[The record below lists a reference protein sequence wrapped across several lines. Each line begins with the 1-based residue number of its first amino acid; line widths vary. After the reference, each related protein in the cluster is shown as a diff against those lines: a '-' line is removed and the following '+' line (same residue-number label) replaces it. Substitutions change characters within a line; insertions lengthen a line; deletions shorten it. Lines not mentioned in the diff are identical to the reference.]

1 MIKTGKELATACEN
15 VAKNYKTLYILGCI
29 GAPMNQSNKNRY
41 TNNLSYNQKAA
52 RKEKILAA
60 SADTFGFD
68 CVCLIKSVLWGWNG
82 DTSKVYGGATYASN
96 GVPDINDEQMI
107 NVCSGVSTN
116 FSNIQ
121 VGEVV
126 WMSGHVGLYIGNG
139 LAVECT
145 PAWDDGVQITAVHN
159 IGKKAGY
166 NGRSWTKHGKLPY
179 VTYEASSEP
188 VQTEKTNDACTLKVD
203 VLRKGSK
210 GEVVKALQ
218 MLLIGNEYYCGTYG
232 IDGSFGNA
240 TDNAVRR
247 FQQDKR
253 LEVDGIVGPATWGK
267 LLGVK

>member
-82 DTSKVYGGATYASN
+82 DASKVYGGATYASN

-107 NVCSGVSTN
+107 NACSDISTN

-121 VGEVV
+121 VGEAV
-126 WMSGHVGLYIGNG
+126 WMQGHIGVYIGNG

-145 PAWDDGVQITAVHN
+145 PAWEDCVQITAVHN
-159 IGKKAGY
+159 IGKKSGY
-166 NGRSWTKHGKLPY
+166 NGRYWTKHGKLPY
-179 VTYEASSEP
+179 VTYEAE
-188 VQTEKTNDACTLKVD
+188 TETIKPEEGCTVNVS
-203 VLRKGSK
+203 VLRKGSR
-210 GEVVKALQ
+210 GESVKALQ
-218 MLLIGNEYYCGTYG
+218 ILLIGTEPGYPCGKYG
-232 IDGSFGNA
+232 VDGSFGSA
-240 TDNAVRR
+240 TENAVRK
-247 FQQDKR
+247 FQKAKG
-253 LEVDGIVGPATWGK
+253 LEVDGVVGPATWSK
-267 LLGVK
+267 LLGV